1 MRWVQNTFNWLR
13 SLFRPATVE
22 QELGSELRF
31 HIERQVEENLAAGMT
46 PREARLAA
54 VREFGGVEQV
64 KEECRDTRRVNYLE
78 NLLKDMRYGLRM
90 LRKSPSFTFFSVAV
104 LALGI
109 AANSA
114 IFSIADAV
122 LIRPLPYR
130 DSNRLVMVW
139 EDASAYGFP
148 KDTPAPGN
156 FADWKSRNQVF
167 EDVAALPYGGYF
179 NLTGNGTPEQL
190 AGKKVTANL
199 FSLLGVSVLLGR
211 DFRSEDDVPGAPH
224 VAILS
229 HGLWLRRFGGD
240 PQIAGREISLN
251 YQKCT
256 VIGVMTREVQFPDRA
271 TEIWIPAQFTKEQL
285 ANHGSH
291 YLNVFGR
298 LKPGVSFKTAN
309 ADLATIASELE
320 KEHPDSNAKIGAFA
334 VPLREELAG
343 DVRPAILML
352 VGAVCFV
359 LLIACANVANLLLSR
374 ASGRRRELAMRLALG
389 ATRGRVIQQMLTES
403 ILLALFAG
411 AVGLLLSVWG
421 TKFLAALI
429 PAGIAPT
436 AEAGVDGRVLLF
448 TLFVSLL
455 TGILFGIIPASRVS
469 QFQLTYSLKQGGGQS
484 GVGSGGRRLRDALV
498 ICEVAL
504 AIVLLA
510 GAALMIRSLQN
521 LYHLDPG
528 FRADHVLVM
537 RTPLPRPKYEAVAR
551 RRAFFDQVLAQVEN
565 LPGVVSAGYTTW
577 VPLTN
582 DGGATGITIEGKPEP
597 APGNLLIPNV
607 RIISRDYMLALRMKL
622 VDGRPFESRDA
633 NGTLPV
639 GLINQTMA
647 RNYWPGENPIG
658 RRFKI
663 GTYRDESPWIT
674 VIGIAGD
681 VHQAGLDVPAR
692 AEMYLPY
699 QQQDFGYEPEYLA
712 VRTSGDPMAL
722 AEIVRQQIWSVDK
735 EQPVAGVMPLE
746 DLVDENLA
754 SRRMQASLLSG
765 FAGLALLL
773 VTLGIYAVLSF
784 AVTQRTQEIGVRVAL
799 GAQPRDV
806 LRMIFSQGFKLFLIG
821 AAIGL
826 VAAFVL
832 SRALVHLLF
841 GVSAYD
847 PVSFAGVTILL
858 AAVALLACY
867 VPARRA
873 TRVDPLIAL
882 RYE

>member
-1 MRWVQNTFNWLR
+1 MRRLQSISNWFR
-13 SLFRPATVE
+13 SLLRKNTAE

-31 HIERQVEENLAAGMT
+31 HIERQVEENIAGGMNPEDARRAAM
-46 PREARLAA
+46 
-54 VREFGGVEQV
+54 REFGGVEQA

-78 NLLKDMRYGLRM
+78 NLGKDVQYGFRM
-90 LRKSPSFTFFSVAV
+90 LRKSPSFTFFAVAV

-122 LIRPLPYR
+122 LIRPLPYV
-130 DSNRLVMVW
+130 DANRLVMIW
-139 EDASAYGFP
+139 ENASAYGFP

-156 FADWKSRNQVF
+156 FSDWKSRNQVF
-167 EDVAALPYGGYF
+167 SDVAATGFGGSF
-179 NLTGNGTPEQL
+179 NLTGQGTPEKL
-190 AGKKVTANL
+190 TGREVTANL
-199 FSLLGVSVLLGR
+199 FSVLGVTPELGR
-211 DFRSEDDVPGAPH
+211 DFRPEDDIPGATL
-224 VAILS
+224 VTILS

-240 PQIAGREISLN
+240 PQILGKEISLN
-251 YQKCT
+251 YEKCT
-256 VIGVMTREVQFPDRA
+256 IIGVMKRGFQFPDREA
-271 TEIWIPAQFTKEQL
+271 ELWVPERFTKEEL

-291 YLNVFGR
+291 FLEVVAR
-298 LKPGVSFKTAN
+298 LKPGVSLKSAN
-309 ADLATIASELE
+309 ADLAVIAHQLE
-320 KEHPDSNAKIGAFA
+320 KEHPDSNSKVGALV
-334 VPLREELAG
+334 VPLREEFAG
-343 DVRPAILML
+343 DTRPAILML

-374 ASGRRRELAMRLALG
+374 ATGRRREMAMRLALG
-389 ATRGRVIQQMLTES
+389 ATRGRIVQQMLTES
-403 ILLALFAG
+403 VLLAILAG
-411 AVGLLLSVWG
+411 VAGLLLSVWG
-421 TKFLAALI
+421 TRFLATLI
-429 PAGIAPT
+429 PAGIAPLT
-436 AEAGVDGRVLLF
+436 GTGVDGRVLLF
-448 TLFVSLL
+448 TLAVTLA

-469 QFQLTYSLKQGGGQS
+469 QFHLTPSLKQGGGQS
-484 GVGSGGRRLRDALV
+484 GVGSGGQRLRDALV

-510 GAALMIRSLQN
+510 GGALMIRSLQN

-537 RTPLPRPKYEAVAR
+537 HTPLPDQKYKALAQR
-551 RRAFFDQVLAQVEN
+551 TAFYDRVLANVEN
-565 LPGVVSAGYTTW
+565 VPGVVAAGYTTW
-577 VPLTN
+577 IPLTN
-582 DGGATGITIEGKPEP
+582 AGGAMGVTLEGKPEP
-597 APGNLLIPNV
+597 APGQALIPNV
-607 RIISRDYMLALRMKL
+607 RIISKNYMAALGMKL
-622 VDGRPFESRDA
+622 IEGRLFEQGDGFGMP
-633 NGTLPV
+633 LV
-639 GLINQTMA
+639 VLINQTLA
-647 RNYWPGENPIG
+647 RNYWPGENPVG
-658 RRFKI
+658 KRFKT
-663 GTYRDESPWIT
+663 GSYAAKSPWIT
-674 VIGIAGD
+674 VAGIVGD
-681 VHQAGLDVPAR
+681 VHQAGLDLPAR
-692 AEMYLPY
+692 AEMYFPY
-699 QQQDFGYEPEYLA
+699 QQQDDGFSPEYLA

-722 AEIVRQQIWSVDK
+722 AETVRQQIWSVDK

-773 VTLGIYAVLSF
+773 VSLGIYAVLSF

-806 LRMIFSQGFKLFLIG
+806 LRMIFSQGFKLFVMG

-826 VAAFVL
+826 AAAFAL

-847 PVSFAGVTILL
+847 PASFVSVTILL

>member
-1 MRWVQNTFNWLR
+1 VRRIQNIANLLR
-13 SLFRPATVE
+13 SLFRWNTAE
-22 QELGSELRF
+22 KELGSELRF
-31 HIERQVEENLAAGMT
+31 HIERQAEENIAAGMT
-46 PREARLAA
+46 AQEARRAA
-54 VREFGGVEQV
+54 EREFGGVEQV
-64 KEECRDTRRVNYLE
+64 KEECRDARRVNYLE
-78 NLLKDMRYGLRM
+78 NLSKDIRYGFRM
-90 LRKSPSFTFFSVAV
+90 LRKSPSFTFFAVAV

-114 IFSIADAV
+114 IFSIADNV
-122 LIRPLPYR
+122 LVRPLPYR

-148 KDTPAPGN
+148 KDTPAAGN

-167 EDVAALPYGGYF
+167 DDVSAIAGASL
-179 NLTGNGTPEQL
+179 NLTGDGNPEDL
-190 AGKKVTANL
+190 IGKRVRTNL
-199 FSLLGVSVLLGR
+199 FSVLGVTPALGR
-211 DFRSEDDVPGAPH
+211 DFRPDDDLPGSTH

-240 PQIAGREISLN
+240 PEIVGKEITLN
-251 YQKCT
+251 FEKCT
-256 VIGVMTREVQFPDRA
+256 VVGVMKRGMQFPDRE
-271 TEIWIPAQFTKEQL
+271 TELWVPSRFTSEQL
-285 ANHGSH
+285 ANHGNH
-291 YLNVFGR
+291 FLQVIAR
-298 LKPGVSFKTAN
+298 LKPGISIKTAN
-309 ADLATIASELE
+309 ANLATIAAQLE
-320 KEHPDSNAKIGAFA
+320 KENPDSNAKIGAFA

-343 DVRPAILML
+343 EVRPAILML

-374 ASGRRRELAMRLALG
+374 ATGRRRELAMRLALG

-403 ILLALFAG
+403 VLLALFAG
-411 AVGLLLSVWG
+411 AAGLLLSVWG
-421 TKFLAALI
+421 TKFLATLI
-429 PAGIAPT
+429 PAGFAPLAGT
-436 AEAGVDGRVLLF
+436 GVDARVLFF
-448 TLFVSLL
+448 TMFVSLA

-469 QFQLTYSLKQGGGQS
+469 QFHLTPALNQGGGHGS
-484 GVGSGGRRLRDALV
+484 VGSGGHRLRDALV
-498 ICEVAL
+498 VCEVAL
-504 AIVLLA
+504 AIILLA
-510 GAALMIRSLQN
+510 GAALLIRSLQN

-537 RTPLPRPKYEAVAR
+537 RTPLPRQKYEAFVPRVA
-551 RRAFFDQVLAQVEN
+551 FYDQVLAKVEA
-565 LPGVVSAGYTTW
+565 LPGVIAAGYTTW

-582 DGGATGITIEGKPEP
+582 TGGATGITIQGKPEP
-597 APGNLLIPNV
+597 APGSILIPNT
-607 RIISRDYMLALRMKL
+607 RIISLDYMKALQMKL
-622 VDGRPFESRDA
+622 IEGRAIEERDGT
-633 NGTLPV
+633 GKLPV
-639 GLINQTMA
+639 ALINQTMA
-647 RNYWPGENPIG
+647 RNYWQGENPIG
-658 RRFKI
+658 KQFKV
-663 GTYRDESPWIT
+663 GGYNEESPWIA
-674 VIGIAGD
+674 VIGIVGD

-722 AEIVRQQIWSVDK
+722 AETVRQQIWSVDK
-735 EQPVAGVMPLE
+735 EQPVAGMMPLE
-746 DLVDENLA
+746 DLVDENLS

-784 AVTQRTQEIGVRVAL
+784 AVTQRTQEIGVRVAM

-806 LRMIFSQGFKLFLIG
+806 LRMVFAQGFKLFLIG

-826 VAAFVL
+826 AAALAL

-847 PVSFAGVTILL
+847 PASFASVTVLL

>member
-1 MRWVQNTFNWLR
+1 MRWVQNLSNWLR
-13 SLFRPATVE
+13 SLFRKNTVE
-22 QELGSELRF
+22 QELRSELRF
-31 HIERQVEENLAAGMT
+31 HIERQVEENLAAGMS
-46 PREARLAA
+46 PQEARRAA
-54 VREFGGVEQV
+54 MREFGGVEQV
-64 KEECRDTRRVNYLE
+64 KEECRDTRRANYLE
-78 NLLKDMRYGLRM
+78 NLIQDIRYGLRM
-90 LRKSPSFTFFSVAV
+90 LRKSPSFTFFAVAV

-122 LIRPLPYR
+122 LVRPLPYR

-139 EDASAYGFP
+139 EDSSAYGFP

-156 FADWKSRNQVF
+156 FSDWKSRNQVF
-167 EDVAALPYGGYF
+167 EDLAAISDGSF
-179 NLTGNGTPEQL
+179 NLTGSGNPENL
-190 AGKKVTANL
+190 IGKWVTANL
-199 FSLLGVSVLLGR
+199 FSVLGVNPAIGR
-211 DFRSEDDVPGAPH
+211 DFRPEDDVPGAPG

-240 PQIAGREISLN
+240 PQIIGKDISLN
-251 YQKCT
+251 YEKCT
-256 VIGVMTREVQFPDRA
+256 VIGVMKRGVQFPDRE
-271 TEIWIPAQFTKEQL
+271 TELWVPSRFNTKQL
-285 ANHGSH
+285 TNHGNH
-291 YLNVFGR
+291 FLQVVAR
-298 LKPGVSFKTAN
+298 LKAGVSLMTAN
-309 ADLATIASELE
+309 ANLATVASQLE
-320 KEHPDSNAKIGAFA
+320 KAYPDSNAKVGAFA

-374 ASGRRRELAMRLALG
+374 ATGRRRELAMRLALG

-411 AVGLLLSVWG
+411 AAGLLLSIWG

-429 PAGIAPT
+429 PAGFAPLSGT
-436 AEAGVDGRVLLF
+436 GVDVRVLLF
-448 TLFVSLL
+448 TLLVSLA

-469 QFQLTYSLKQGGGQS
+469 QFHLTPSLNQGGGRS
-484 GVGSGGRRLRDALV
+484 AVGSSGHRLRDALV
-498 ICEVAL
+498 VCEVAL

-510 GAALMIRSLQN
+510 GAALLVRSLQN

-537 RTPLPRPKYEAVAR
+537 RTPLPRQKYESFVHR
-551 RRAFFDQVLAQVEN
+551 TVFYDQVLANVGN
-565 LPGVVSAGYTTW
+565 LPGVIAAGYTTW

-582 DGGATGITIEGKPEP
+582 AGGATGITIEGKPEP
-597 APGNLLIPNV
+597 APGNILIPNV
-607 RIISRDYMLALRMKL
+607 RIVSRDYMRALQMKL
-622 VDGRPFESRDA
+622 IDGRLFEQRDA
-633 NGTLPV
+633 AGTLPV
-639 GLINQTMA
+639 ALINQTMA
-647 RNYWPGENPIG
+647 KNYWLGENPVG
-658 RRFKI
+658 ERFKE
-663 GTYRDESPWIT
+663 GTYREKSPWIT
-674 VIGIAGD
+674 VVGIVGD

-699 QQQDFGYEPEYLA
+699 QQQDSGYEPEYLA

-722 AEIVRQQIWSVDK
+722 AEIVRQQIWAVDK
-735 EQPVAGVMPLE
+735 EQPVAGVMPFE
-746 DLVDENLA
+746 DMVDENLS

-784 AVTQRTQEIGVRVAL
+784 AVAQRTQEIGVRVAL

-806 LRMIFSQGFKLFLIG
+806 LGMIFAQGFKLFLIG

-826 VAAFVL
+826 AAALAL
-832 SRALVHLLF
+832 SRALVHLLY

-847 PVSFAGVTILL
+847 PASFAIVTILL

-867 VPARRA
+867 IPARRA